1 MWQPL
6 AESLANRRLALISSS
21 MRTLI
26 LLALVALSACTPL
39 RTFNAVVPKDRGAG
53 LVAADQ
59 AFVSGRRG
67 KLDVYAPS
75 GVTQASKLPVIVFF
89 YGGSWS
95 SGTKAGYAFLGRA
108 LAARGFV
115 VAVPDFRLVP
125 EVRFPAFLEDSAA
138 AVEWV
143 RANAD
148 RFGGDPDSIILVGH
162 SSGAYTAAMLSLDP
176 QWLGADR
183 PAIRG
188 FAGIA
193 GPYDFLPL
201 DKITEPVFGNAT
213 DLRATQPV
221 SFASAGDPPAFLMMA
236 GDDTLVGP
244 RNAERLAQLLK
255 QAGVKAELRSYP
267 KIGHVEILLAI
278 AKPLRGRA
286 PVLDDLAAFAESV
299 TTATK

>member
-1 MWQPL
+1 MRQRL
-6 AESLANRRLALISSS
+6 AGALVNRRLVPISRG
-21 MRTLI
+21 MRTFI

-39 RTFNAVVPKDRGAG
+39 RTFNAFVPKDRGSG

-59 AFVSGRRG
+59 AFASGVRG
-67 KLDVYAPS
+67 KLDVYAPM
-75 GVTQASKLPVIVFF
+75 GATQTSKLPVIVFF
-89 YGGSWS
+89 YGGSRN
-95 SGTKAGYAFLGRA
+95 SGTKAGYAFVGRA
-108 LAARGFV
+108 LAAKGFV

-125 EVRFPAFLEDSAA
+125 EVRFPTFLEDSAA
-138 AVEWV
+138 AVKWV

-162 SSGAYTAAMLSLDP
+162 SSGAYSAAMLSLDP
-176 QWLGADR
+176 HWLGADR

-201 DKITEPVFGNAT
+201 DKITEPVFGNAP

-221 SFASAGDPPAFLMMA
+221 NFASAGDPPAFLMVA
-236 GDDTLVGP
+236 GDDTLVAP
-244 RNAERLAQLLK
+244 RNAERLARLLE
-255 QAGVKAELRSYP
+255 QAGVQAELRSYP

-286 PVLDDLAAFAESV
+286 PVLDDLAAFAERV
-299 TTATK
+299 TSATK

>member
-1 MWQPL
+1 MPRL
-6 AESLANRRLALISSS
+6 TDALVNRRLAPISSS
-21 MRTLI
+21 MRTFI

-39 RTFNAVVPKDRGAG
+39 RTFNALVPKDGGAG

-59 AFVSGRRG
+59 AYASGPRG
-67 KLDVYAPS
+67 KLDVYAPRDA
-75 GVTQASKLPVIVFF
+75 VRASKLPVIVFF
-89 YGGSWS
+89 YGSSWS
-95 SGTKAGYAFLGRA
+95 SGTNAGYAFVGRA

-125 EVRFPAFLEDSAA
+125 EVRFPAFLEDNAA
-138 AVEWV
+138 AVKWV

-162 SSGAYTAAMLSLDP
+162 SSGAYSAAMLSLDP

-201 DKITEPVFGNAT
+201 DEITEPVFGDAS
-213 DLRATQPV
+213 DLLATQPV
-221 SFASAGDPPAFLMMA
+221 SFASVGDPPAFLMVA
-236 GDDTLVGP
+236 GDDTLVAP

-255 QAGVKAELRSYP
+255 EAGVRADLRSYP

-286 PVLDDLAAFAESV
+286 PVLDDLAAFADSV
-299 TTATK
+299 TRTSN